1 MLRQQPYAFSLS
13 LTDAYCVV
21 RAAGELDIAAAPQ
34 MRSAVHAARRR
45 ADHVVMDLRDVSF
58 LDGFALRA
66 LTALQGDRSDCPSF
80 HVVPGE
86 GIQRVLDLTGARV
99 ALHWISP
106 EQIER

>member
-13 LTDAYCVV
+13 LTDAYCVI

-66 LTALQGDRSDCPSF
+66 LTALQGDRSDCPF